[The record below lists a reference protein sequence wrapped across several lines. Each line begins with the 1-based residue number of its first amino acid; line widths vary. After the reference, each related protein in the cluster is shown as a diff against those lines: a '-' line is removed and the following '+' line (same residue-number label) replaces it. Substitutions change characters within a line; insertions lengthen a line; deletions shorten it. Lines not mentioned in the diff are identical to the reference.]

1 MKTEKQQQIAAV
13 AFAKKWGGAKVTKK
27 VRARP
32 FG

>member
-1 MKTEKQQQIAAV
+1 MKTEKQQQMAA
-13 AFAKKWGGAKVTKK
+13 ATFAKKWGAKVTKK